1 MEKCIK
7 LLLAIIIVN
16 NRKEMKILKNFKRH
30 YTRREME
37 KILKNNG
44 WTIDRQK
51 GSHRIYTNNQGS
63 HITIGTCNY
72 NAMVFQRLAKEN
84 NMIL

>member
-1 MEKCIK
+1 MAE
-7 LLLAIIIVN
+7 
-16 NRKEMKILKNFKRH
+16 FKRH
-30 YTRREME
+30 YTRREIE

-51 GSHRIYTNNQGS
+51 GSHRIYINEQGS
-63 HITIGTCNY
+63 HISIGTCKY

-84 NMIL
+84 NMTI

>member
-1 MEKCIK
+1 
-7 LLLAIIIVN
+7 
-16 NRKEMKILKNFKRH
+16 MKKFKRH

-51 GSHRIYTNNQGS
+51 GSHRIYINEQGA
-63 HITIGTCNY
+63 HISIGTCNY